1 MINIPIWAFV
11 IMCILSFI
19 GLIVVI
25 IFLLGLS
32 LIFVDISMRNRNEEE
47 KLAEQCPYEVEE
59 RKENNETKVL

>member
-11 IMCILSFI
+11 IMCILSFF

-25 IFLLGLS
+25 IFLLVLS
-32 LIFVDISMRNRNEEE
+32 LIFVDISIRNRNEEE
-47 KLAEQCPYEVEE
+47 RLAEQCPYEVEE